1 MTTQEKG
8 ICENILKFMRDQS
21 AQITRLKEELNVI
34 NILPNRKAANTD
46 TLCAICSMTK
56 SNSIQQQIFKCL

>member
-21 AQITRLKEELNVI
+21 DQITKLKEELKVI

-46 TLCAICSMTK
+46 KLCAICSMTNSK
-56 SNSIQQQIFKCL
+56 SFQWQIFKGL